1 VDEDF
6 LTSNN
11 MQNWNKRYIALNR
24 TENLKKIRQKSLLL
38 KKSDFSD
45 LRLRI
50 IKEAEIQE
58 SKLTISNLKNQL
70 RNDYF
75 DFQYKKS
82 KTRVKKQFYRNNIF
96 ESFID
101 DEDAFDQE
109 DDLLPLEFEFDEDR
123 FYTSR
128 QFVFFIT

>member
-1 VDEDF
+1 V
-6 LTSNN
+6 
-11 MQNWNKRYIALNR
+11 ALNR
-24 TENLKKIRQKSLLL
+24 TENLKKIRKKSLLL

-45 LRLRI
+45 LRVKI
-50 IKEAEIQE
+50 INEAEIYE
-58 SKLTISNLKNQL
+58 SKLIISNLKNQL

-75 DFQYKKS
+75 DFQYKKT
-82 KTRVKKQFYRNNIF
+82 KTRVKKNFYRGNIF

-123 FYTSR
+123 FYTAR
-128 QFVFFIT
+128 QSFFFCYEV